1 MTDVDPTAREQQPS
15 MADRFKQEAERAKRG
30 AADVR
35 EQISAAIDERRGG
48 EATSVED
55 AKAKLEAARAGI
67 DRDIATLWDRSPQ
80 REVLMDQLTPV
91 GAAIAAAVGI
101 LGGGTALAKRRGAKR
116 RHERA
121 LSQEAEA
128 IAAAI
133 RRLDQPDDGSA
144 GRGWL
149 RVLRLVIIGAV
160 TAGAAIAVRRRSD
173 DLRGLIQGP
182 PPVARPMTAEPGPP
196 NPPRHSSA
204 TDRSASGDRP
214 TPPTGGHGA

>member
-15 MADRFKQEAERAKRG
+15 LSDRFKQEAERARRG
-30 AADVR
+30 AVDVR
-35 EQISAAIDERRGG
+35 EQLSAAIDERRGG

-80 REVLMDQLTPV
+80 REVLMDQLAPV
-91 GAAIAAAVGI
+91 GAGIAAAAGI
-101 LGGGTALAKRRGAKR
+101 LGGGTALAKRRSTKR

-121 LSQEAEA
+121 LREEAEA

-149 RVLRLVIIGAV
+149 RVLRLMIIGAV
-160 TAGAAIAVRRRSD
+160 AAGAAIAVRRRSD
-173 DLRGLIQGP
+173 DLGELVEGP
-182 PPVARPMTAEPGPP
+182 PPVTRPMTAESGPP
-196 NPPRHSSA
+196 NPPRPSPA
-204 TDRSASGDRP
+204 TDRPAGVDRP
-214 TPPTGGHGA
+214 PPPAGGHEA